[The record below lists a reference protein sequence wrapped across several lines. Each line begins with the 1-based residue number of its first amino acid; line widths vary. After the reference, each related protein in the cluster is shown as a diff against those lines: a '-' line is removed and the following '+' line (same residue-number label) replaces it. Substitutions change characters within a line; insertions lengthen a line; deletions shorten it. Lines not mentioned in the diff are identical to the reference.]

1 MSLIE
6 NIEHERAKEAW
17 SCVDY
22 VNAEERDKFKK
33 EYRSVVMKSPT
44 MIITNG
50 LGQTLAFLKSKGKND
65 ENKPEEKLYRDI
77 EAWLDK
83 RVQWTVRG
91 ELMEKVISLPNDKLM
106 EKVISLPNDKFRYAT
121 AETLYFLSWMKRFAD
136 AVLPKEGDE

>member
-22 VNAEERDKFKK
+22 VNSKKQDKFKK
-33 EYRSVVMKSPT
+33 EYRSVVMKSPP

-65 ENKPEEKLYRDI
+65 DNKPEEKLYRDI
-77 EAWLDK
+77 EGWLDK
-83 RVQWTVRG
+83 RIHWTAKG
-91 ELMEKVISLPNDKLM
+91 ELI
-106 EKVISLPNDKFRYAT
+106 EKVISLPNDKFRYAA
-121 AETLYFLSWMKRFAD
+121 AETLSFLSWMKRFAD
-136 AVLPKEGDE
+136 AVLPKEDNE